1 METVEKSRPIDEVP
15 VAPVTWEDGQV
26 VPLTPERQARMLH
39 ESAQTY
45 EAANRNA
52 PPMTRIG
59 LPSKR
64 PPIGHLTGLRTFLA
78 ILGLLVGLLFICLAF
93 PKVLPIVAPVL
104 GILGFLGWHALR
116 RLIGD
121 GVEE

>member
-64 PPIGHLTGLRTFLA
+64 PPIGHLTGLRTFLSIA
-78 ILGLLVGLLFICLAF
+78 GLLVGLLLLGLAF
-93 PKVLPIVAPVL
+93 PKELPILAPVL
-104 GILGFLGWHALR
+104 GILGFLTWHALL
-116 RLIGD
+116 RLIDG